1 MAVINAD
8 CLEGMS
14 WFEPD
19 SIDAIVTDPPYEL
32 NFMGR
37 NWDNSGI
44 VYKPDVWREC
54 LRVLKPG
61 GHMLVFG
68 APRTFHRVA
77 VAIEDAGFEIR
88 DCIMWVFGSGFP
100 KSHNM
105 APAIDKHLGAM
116 GHRGKAFNTAGL
128 DAGFTRPG
136 GDMDAHRA
144 VTPEGQQW
152 QGWGSALKPAF
163 EPVLLARK
171 PLAGTLAQNVLQYG
185 TGAINIDGCRVG
197 SEVLS
202 ERIRGV
208 PLIGTFLGADG
219 NVTPER
225 TGRWPANLIHDGS
238 EEVVDLFPDVKGQV
252 GMKKTDGG
260 FRFIEAGD
268 LTTTQQFQ
276 TGTTDSGS
284 AARFFYCS
292 KANSKDRDE
301 GLDDFP
307 TQRAGIMRGSED
319 GSLKTGAGE
328 ERTTSRKNIHPTVKP
343 TDLMRYLCRLITPLR
358 GTVLDPFAG
367 SGSTGKAAVLEG
379 FEFVGFEL
387 SEEYTDLANARI
399 EAARRTKEVL

>member
-37 NWDNSGI
+37 SWDNSGI

-136 GDMDAHRA
+136 GDMEAHQA

-163 EPVLLARK
+163 EPVLLVRK

-185 TGAINIDGCRVG
+185 TGAINIDGCRVWTEDDLNG
-197 SEVLS
+197 GAYAQNRTNADNATSYA
-202 ERIRGV
+202 IPRG
-208 PLIGTFLGADG
+208 GARKF
-219 NVTPER
+219 VQPP
-225 TGRWPANLIHDGS
+225 GRWPANFIHDGS
-238 EEVVDLFPDVKGQV
+238 EEVEGFFPGD
-252 GMKKTDGG
+252 DG
-260 FRFIEAGD
+260 A
-268 LTTTQQFQ
+268 
-276 TGTTDSGS
+276 S
-284 AARFFYCS
+284 AARFFYSAKAS
-292 KANSKDRDE
+292 KRDRDE

-307 TQRAGIMRGSED
+307 VQRAGIMRGSED

-343 TDLMRYLCRLITPLR
+343 TDLMRYLCRLITPPR